1 VGEEGAQGGA
11 WEGRVHRGCVGWEG
25 GMQGAWERG
34 GSANES
40 SESNYMTIL
49 EIRSNHHNRKEI
61 F

>member
-1 VGEEGAQGGA
+1 MGEGVR
-11 WEGRVHRGCVGWEG
+11 GRRGCIRGVRGRG
-25 GMQGAWERG
+25 GCMQGAWERE

-49 EIRSNHHNRKEI
+49 EIRSNHYNRKEI